1 MRRENGAVT
10 GIKRFDF
17 GFSEEECIWVHGLE
31 MMMYWIDVG
40 RKSTD
45 VAEGDG
51 EGFRCHVSCC
61 S

>member
-1 MRRENGAVT
+1 MRRENDAVT

-17 GFSEEECIWVHGLE
+17 GFSEEECIGVYGLE

-51 EGFRCHVSCC
+51 KGSRCHASCC

>member
-17 GFSEEECIWVHGLE
+17 GFSEEECIGVYGLE
-31 MMMYWIDVG
+31 MMMYWVDVG
-40 RKSTD
+40 RKSMD
-45 VAEGDG
+45 DAEGDG
-51 EGFRCHVSCC
+51 KGFRCHVGCC